1 MDKWKEVRDGFD
13 KWLKISCYLAFIWV
27 GFYMLQFLPVHI
39 AERII
44 EAILN
49 RLGI

>member
-1 MDKWKEVRDGFD
+1 MDKWKEVRDGLD
-13 KWLKISCYLAFIWV
+13 KWLKISCYLAFIYV
-27 GFYMLQFLPVHI
+27 GFYMLRFLPVHI

-44 EAILN
+44 DAILN